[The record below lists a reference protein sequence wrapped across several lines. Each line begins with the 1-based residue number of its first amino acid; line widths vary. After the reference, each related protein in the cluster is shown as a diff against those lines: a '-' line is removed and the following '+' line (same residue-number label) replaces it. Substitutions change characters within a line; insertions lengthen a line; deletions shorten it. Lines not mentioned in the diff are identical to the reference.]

1 MSWYRLYLIKSAG
14 FSDRMMMGLMSRGNP
29 AAMAGLGNRVQR
41 RIAAMPAPA
50 DIGASSQALAERIG
64 LGHQM
69 GLGNTQAVSRQQ
81 IYGGISNTTA
91 PPNTQRNRLNY
102 YSYSGQDPA
111 RNRLTSNQKP
121 LPNEEGVEWGRLKK
135 LQPGPLAARRTV
147 QDPTVGA
154 EQRDPLNPML
164 YQNMN
169 VTRRDDPNLAV
180 RGLTHQG
187 PASFATAPSNEA
199 IAAGYA
205 TARNPEN
212 PVVAHYDISRFKPTT
227 AGQVATMTPQQ
238 QEGLQ
243 SGMEAGQRAMWSPH
257 LAETDPGTRIRDL
270 NSMQPHTNPW
280 DPTHVLPG
288 SPGAFYSGDD
298 KNSARL
304 HNYETVLPPA
314 ALAPNAATSFH
325 RPVQIPGTKNYNMFP
340 LGRNT
345 AQGFQPTTGESL
357 FPQQARKNFRTGVS
371 QFGQVHDLTPGP
383 PPLEPELLKSSDFR
397 LILLMPSFKS
407 RSLKTG

>member
-29 AAMAGLGNRVQR
+29 AAMSGLGNRVQR

-50 DIGASSQALAERIG
+50 NIGANSQALAERIG

-81 IYGGISNTTA
+81 VYQGISRA
-91 PPNTQRNRLNY
+91 AEPPNTQRKGLNY

-111 RNRLTSNQKP
+111 RDRLTSNQKP

-135 LQPGPLAARRTV
+135 LQPGPIAARRTV

-164 YQNMN
+164 YQNRN
-169 VTRRDDPNLAV
+169 ITQRDDPNLAV

-187 PASFATAPSNEA
+187 PASFATTPSNEA

-212 PVVAHYDISRFKPTT
+212 PVVAHYDISKFKPAT

-243 SGMEAGQRAMWSPH
+243 VGMESGQRAMWSPH
-257 LAETDPGTRIRDL
+257 LAQTDPSARISAL
-270 NSMQPHTNPW
+270 NSMQPHVNSWEPSN
-280 DPTHVLPG
+280 VLPG
-288 SPGAFYSGDD
+288 SSSAIYKGEDA
-298 KNSARL
+298 NSARL
-304 HNYETVLPPA
+304 HNYETVLPPS

-325 RPVQIPGTKNYNMFP
+325 RPVQVPGTKNYNMFP

-345 AQGFQPTTGESL
+345 TRGFQPVTGESL
-357 FPQQARKNFRTGVS
+357 FPQQARHNFRTGVS
-371 QFGQVHDLTPGP
+371 QFGQVHDITPSP
-383 PPLEPELLKSSDFR
+383 SPLEPQLMKTSTLK
-397 LILLMPSFKS
+397 LILLGSR
-407 RSLKTG
+407 RSLVPLT